1 MTLEE
6 NINADIKS
14 AMLAKN
20 DAALRALRAVKTA
33 ITLAKTSGSSGI
45 LTNDDE
51 VKILQRL
58 VKQRKE
64 SIEIYEN
71 QSRPELAAT
80 EREEIQIIEKY
91 LPEQLS
97 EAEIRSQLKSIIETI
112 GASGPGDTGK
122 VMAVASKTFAGKAD
136 NKLVSSIVREF
147 LTT

>member
-1 MTLEE
+1 
-6 NINADIKS
+6 
-14 AMLAKN
+14 MLAKN